1 MHQLKKRV
9 DAVRHSSR
17 TGRVRAFL
25 QGRYRP
31 WMIISGITFEGVESN
46 LMLVNSEWTGRQVQ
60 ARYHGQPEVLYPP
73 VRWAQTPDSLK
84 QRSLAFV
91 SIGRIESSKRQVEA
105 INILEQV
112 RERGHRVTLDII
124 GDISDQAYA
133 QLLHFRVSAAGS
145 WVRVHHGI
153 NRKKVEELVSSC
165 RYGLHTMLDEHFGIA
180 VAELVRAGCLVFV
193 PDSGG
198 QVEIVG
204 NEAALIYSSDDEA
217 VERICDVLQ
226 SKAEQTRLGNF
237 LATRSNLFTE
247 HQFMNKLR
255 SIVRDYNIGKS

>member
-1 MHQLKKRV
+1 MNNKISESGVKQRKKLLFVTINPNPPGGGQCLGAKEFDTLLVPWLLQHIDKTGLDPFQVQRVSWLMRMCRRIGQNFDVIFSCDNEMDFGQPGIQYIHYPFMHQLKKRV

-17 TGRVRAFL
+17 TGRVCAFL

-60 ARYHGQPEVLYPP
+60 ACYDSQPEVLYPP
-73 VRWAQTPDSLK
+73 VRWLQTPDSLK
-84 QRSLAFV
+84 QRS
-91 SIGRIESSKRQVEA
+91 
-105 INILEQV
+105 
-112 RERGHRVTLDII
+112 
-124 GDISDQAYA
+124 
-133 QLLHFRVSAAGS
+133 
-145 WVRVHHGI
+145 
-153 NRKKVEELVSSC
+153 
-165 RYGLHTMLDEHFGIA
+165 
-180 VAELVRAGCLVFV
+180 LVFV

-226 SKAEQTRLGNF
+226 SEAEQTRLGNF
-237 LATRSNLFTE
+237 LATPSTLFTE

-255 SIVRDYNIGKS
+255 SIVRDYNTGKS